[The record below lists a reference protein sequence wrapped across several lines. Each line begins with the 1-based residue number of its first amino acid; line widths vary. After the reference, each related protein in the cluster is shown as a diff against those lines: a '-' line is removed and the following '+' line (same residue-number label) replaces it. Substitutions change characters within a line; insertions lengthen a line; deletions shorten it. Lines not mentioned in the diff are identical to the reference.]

1 MQKEWTPST
10 EALSA
15 TIPAVGLMKSEG
27 IVVQDRD

>member
-15 TIPAVGLMKSEG
+15 VPAVGLMKSKG
-27 IVVQDRD
+27 IVVQGRD